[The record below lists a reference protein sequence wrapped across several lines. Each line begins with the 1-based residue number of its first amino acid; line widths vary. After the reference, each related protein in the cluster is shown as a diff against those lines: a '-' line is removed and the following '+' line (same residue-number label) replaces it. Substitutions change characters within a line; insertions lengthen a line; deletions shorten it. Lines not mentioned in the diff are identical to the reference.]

1 MAKAIRLYDYMRYL
15 LGVIK
20 ISTSKFKAQRNRQ
33 FPSKISTTQFARLYI
48 LHLLIEKS
56 YYGNELIDEIK
67 KRIDY
72 KWEPSPGMIYP
83 LLRDLESNNYIIG
96 WWEEPDKRSI
106 RHYRITDE
114 GIDNY
119 NKIKLLY
126 KPALDDSLAIIKNV
140 FKDIYGY
147 M

>member
-1 MAKAIRLYDYMRYL
+1 MRL

-20 ISTSKFKAQRNRQ
+20 ISVFKFKGQRNRQ
-33 FPSKISTTQFARLYI
+33 FPSKISTTQFVKLYI
-48 LHLLIEKS
+48 LHLLTEKD

-83 LLRDLESNNYIIG
+83 LLRRLEGNNYITG

-106 RHYRITDE
+106 RYYRITDE
-114 GIDNY
+114 GLNIY
-119 NKIKLLY
+119 QKIKLSY
-126 KPALDDSLAIIKNV
+126 KPIIDDSLTIIKNTLE
-140 FKDIYGY
+140 DIYGH